1 MGLLAFL
8 VGVAYVPALPSNATV
23 GRWIVLGLIVS
34 ILLYRVR
41 LRPGPGHWLAAALG
55 VWMLAGFAWAVS
67 LWDHAGAAVQWL
79 VLGMVFVVAAERP
92 DLTSWWRGL
101 CAGITVSTAFALAQ
115 AAGFNPVW
123 TVYDGGYVGL
133 FLSKNMA
140 AEISTLALV
149 GAIGLAWRDL
159 RSNWWL
165 LPGPAVAV
173 YMVGSRVAVL
183 ALLVA
188 AMTRAWLAIDRA
200 DRPIA
205 GLVLVTGGALVA
217 VLILVFAPGLLSM
230 NGSWLYVTDR
240 WLIWRHVVPLITLW
254 GDGLGSFQIAM
265 TTVEFAHNELI
276 QYGFEL
282 GVGVFLLVGIF
293 VYAFG
298 GSDVIERCALAAL
311 VAQCMVWFPLHAPAT
326 AMVFATLAGALC
338 GARNPAWVSQPDGRA
353 RCL

>member
-1 MGLLAFL
+1 M
-8 VGVAYVPALPSNATV
+8 
-23 GRWIVLGLIVS
+23 
-34 ILLYRVR
+34 
-41 LRPGPGHWLAAALG
+41 
-55 VWMLAGFAWAVS
+55 
-67 LWDHAGAAVQWL
+67 D
-79 VLGMVFVVAAERP
+79 
-92 DLTSWWRGL
+92 
-101 CAGITVSTAFALAQ
+101 
-115 AAGFNPVW
+115 
-123 TVYDGGYVGL
+123 VYDGGYVGL

-149 GAIGLAWRDL
+149 GSIGLACRDL

-165 LPGPAVAV
+165 VPGPAVAV
-173 YMVGSRVAVL
+173 CMVGSRVAVL

-188 AMTRAWLAIDRA
+188 AIMRAWLSFDRA
-200 DRPIA
+200 DRPLA
-205 GLVLVTGGALVA
+205 ALALVTGGALIAVA
-217 VLILVFAPGLLSM
+217 VLVFAPGPLSEM
-230 NGSWLYVTDR
+230 GGWLYVTDR
-240 WLIWRHVVPLITLW
+240 WSIWTHVVPQITLW

-276 QYGFEL
+276 HYGFEL

-293 VYAFG
+293 GYAFG
-298 GSDVIERCALAAL
+298 GSQVIERCALAAL